1 VLNIASYVLIG
12 VGMLIL
18 LVCLSIASYAGSHM
32 METYEQI
39 NKHMS
44 SSFTVASN
52 FCAMVSHNYLDSKV
66 KVGHKQGYLTDAYSP
81 RRKVVFLSQ
90 QVFGNSSVAA
100 LTIAAHELG
109 HAMQDK
115 QDSQILKRRDT
126 LSLVAKLLGIFMAPL
141 LIAGVILFF
150 AYPAN
155 LVYSVVCLA
164 GGIGIFVLALVVKGL
179 TISIE
184 KDASSRAIML
194 LEQLQVLD
202 EQEIKLAKKLLKA
215 ALLTYVADFL
225 RAILGW
231 TMLTQKT
238 KLF

>member
-1 VLNIASYVLIG
+1 
-12 VGMLIL
+12 
-18 LVCLSIASYAGSHM
+18 
-32 METYEQI
+32 
-39 NKHMS
+39 
-44 SSFTVASN
+44 
-52 FCAMVSHNYLDSKV
+52 
-66 KVGHKQGYLTDAYSP
+66 
-81 RRKVVFLSQ
+81 
-90 QVFGNSSVAA
+90 VFGNSSVAA

-155 LVYSVVCLA
+155 LVYSVACLA

-215 ALLTYVADFL
+215 ALLTYIADFL